1 MEQSKKE
8 GIAALLDRSKS
19 YQQTYNPFVG
29 KTTVSTEVDPIIDPN
44 LQRGLEAATFATAI
58 GQAPTTGS
66 LLGDFFSTL
75 GQLGPASLATLKE
88 RQSIKEKE
96 AEYKTKVIKERK
108 SLAEKLGKSDFLRE
122 VAVDGNRL
130 PYDHQN
136 ERLVSQKEQMAR
148 PGDFEKIYDENKNEK
163 LFIDNDPESENYGSP
178 VWMPAQKAREINE
191 EQGKI
196 VFKVAEDEIEVYDPT
211 ASLLNSIKT
220 MTPTAFRKQ
229 LEKNPRLTRTIPP
242 KVRLDI
248 EAYEKEFPIQ
258 KEEQREAKKR
268 LAGLQGLIQIGA
280 RINKSLQEGAEGGTA
295 GAFYLSLNE
304 AGSFIKS
311 AFRTVVGQSKE
322 SKAQVANELVK
333 VEEEL
338 LNRETGL
345 LRKFQFTKDQF
356 PENYKELEKKEET
369 F

>member
-19 YQQTYNPFVG
+19 YQETYNPFVG

-66 LLGDFFSTL
+66 MLGDFFSTL
-75 GQLGPASLATLKE
+75 GQLGPASLATFKE

-108 SLAEKLGKSDFLRE
+108 SLAEKLDKSDFLRE

-130 PYDHQN
+130 PYDRQI

-191 EQGKI
+191 EPINANIITPLKADNVWPKKI
-196 VFKVAEDEIEVYDPT
+196 FFGS
-211 ASLLNSIKT
+211 AS
-220 MTPTAFRKQ
+220 
-229 LEKNPRLTRTIPP
+229 
-242 KVRLDI
+242 
-248 EAYEKEFPIQ
+248 
-258 KEEQREAKKR
+258 
-268 LAGLQGLIQIGA
+268 
-280 RINKSLQEGAEGGTA
+280 
-295 GAFYLSLNE
+295 
-304 AGSFIKS
+304 
-311 AFRTVVGQSKE
+311 
-322 SKAQVANELVK
+322 
-333 VEEEL
+333 
-338 LNRETGL
+338 GL
-345 LRKFQFTKDQF
+345 L
-356 PENYKELEKKEET
+356 
-369 F
+369 